1 MKYRRR
7 VTKAL
12 TVFINKAEIIKVV
25 GSEEE
30 AASIGIKL
38 GNALKIA
45 KGSFADGTKRALIE
59 EELKG
64 LAQPKLKEKPFRYAD
79 AVRLYL
85 EQSRVSER
93 EHKNRDY
100 FFNQLLP
107 NLLRYV
113 FEKNP
118 VTAEI
123 TSSHLNEIVSILQKL
138 PSRNHVNLK
147 RVSTYT
153 FIVYDEW

>member
-7 VTKAL
+7 VPKVLMAY
-12 TVFINKAEIIKVV
+12 INKAEIIKVV
-25 GSEEE
+25 GSQEE
-30 AASIGIKL
+30 AVNIDTKL
-38 GNALKIA
+38 DNALRIA
-45 KGSFADGTKRALIE
+45 KSSFADSTKRALIE

-64 LAQPKLKEKPFRYAD
+64 LAQPKLQETPFRYAD

-100 FFNQLLP
+100 FFNELLP

-138 PSRNHVNLK
+138 PSRNYVM
-147 RVSTYT
+147 
-153 FIVYDEW
+153 E